1 MEQDL
6 CGFVRRLQAR
16 IQNLFEVPVDE
27 VSETIVEKTFFE
39 GVLVYTAFELALSRQ
54 SGDLCAHRCKCS
66 CRNPTARGCLVD
78 RQ

>member
-27 VSETIVEKTFFE
+27 VSETIVEKTFFA
-39 GVLVYTAFELALSRQ
+39 GVLVYTAFELALSR
-54 SGDLCAHRCKCS
+54 
-66 CRNPTARGCLVD
+66 
-78 RQ
+78 